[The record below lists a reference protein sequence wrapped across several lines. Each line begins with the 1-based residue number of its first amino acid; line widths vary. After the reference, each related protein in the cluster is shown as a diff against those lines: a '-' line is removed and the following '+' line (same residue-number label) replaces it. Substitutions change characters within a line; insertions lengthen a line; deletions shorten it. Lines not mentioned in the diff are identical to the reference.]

1 MTLIAFKEW
10 LAVMRAAGV
19 AAKWSKEEVSTA
31 AKTRNSLVSNK
42 AARKDW
48 DKAVQERQAREEASR
63 QGRDPQAQPSH
74 LSSSSPSTGSGS
86 YTSNA
91 QPVPSSSVKKVERPA
106 GARTGDRS
114 SQVVAGASAIFLEKT
129 ASAPVHARQARVVH
143 QEVNVR
149 APGRGGGGGR
159 GTKRR

>member
-1 MTLIAFKEW
+1 MELW
-10 LAVMRAAGV
+10 RCGAVEL
-19 AAKWSKEEVSTA
+19 WSCG
-31 AKTRNSLVSNK
+31 
-42 AARKDW
+42 
-48 DKAVQERQAREEASR
+48 AVE
-63 QGRDPQAQPSH
+63 
-74 LSSSSPSTGSGS
+74 LW
-86 YTSNA
+86 
-91 QPVPSSSVKKVERPA
+91 
-106 GARTGDRS
+106 TGDRS